1 MKMKRIAYTGNYNFG
16 EMIKTQRLEKGLSI
30 RKVSDLTG
38 ISAAALSRWESGK
51 RVPSIESFNK
61 VMTALGA
68 ELLVIGN

>member
-1 MKMKRIAYTGNYNFG
+1 MRKLSNCGDYNFG
-16 EMIKTQRLEKGLSI
+16 EMIKTQRLERGLSL

-38 ISAAALSRWESGK
+38 ISSAALSRWESGK

-68 ELLVIGN
+68 ELLVVGK

>member
-1 MKMKRIAYTGNYNFG
+1 MKKIAYTGDYNFG
-16 EMIKTQRLEKGLSI
+16 EMIKTQRLERGLSI

-38 ISAAALSRWESGK
+38 ISSAALSRWESGK

>member
-1 MKMKRIAYTGNYNFG
+1 MKKIAYTGDYNFG

-38 ISAAALSRWESGK
+38 ISSAALSRWESGK

-68 ELLVIGN
+68 ELLVVGK

>member
-1 MKMKRIAYTGNYNFG
+1 MKKIAYTGDYNFG

-68 ELLVIGN
+68 ELLVVGK

>member
-1 MKMKRIAYTGNYNFG
+1 MKKLSNCGDYNFG

-38 ISAAALSRWESGK
+38 ISAAALSRWDSGK

>member
-1 MKMKRIAYTGNYNFG
+1 MKRIAYTGDYNFG

-68 ELLVIGN
+68 ELLVVGK

>member
-1 MKMKRIAYTGNYNFG
+1 MKRITYTGDYNFG

-38 ISAAALSRWESGK
+38 ISSAALSRWESGK

-68 ELLVIGN
+68 ELLVVGK

>member
-1 MKMKRIAYTGNYNFG
+1 MRKLSNCGDYNFG
-16 EMIKTQRLEKGLSI
+16 EMIKTQRLERGLSI

-38 ISAAALSRWESGK
+38 ISSAALSRWESGK

>member
-1 MKMKRIAYTGNYNFG
+1 MKKLSNCGDYNFG

-38 ISAAALSRWESGK
+38 ISASALSRWESGK
-51 RVPSIESFNK
+51 RVPSIESFNR

>member
-1 MKMKRIAYTGNYNFG
+1 MKRITYTGDYNFG

-30 RKVSDLTG
+30 RKVADLTG

>member
-1 MKMKRIAYTGNYNFG
+1 MKKLSNCGDYNFG

-38 ISAAALSRWESGK
+38 ISSAALSRWESGK

>member
-1 MKMKRIAYTGNYNFG
+1 MKRIAYTGDYNFG
-16 EMIKTQRLEKGLSI
+16 EMIKMQRLERGLSI

>member
-1 MKMKRIAYTGNYNFG
+1 MKKLSNCGDYNFG
-16 EMIKTQRLEKGLSI
+16 EMIKMQRLERGLSL

-38 ISAAALSRWESGK
+38 ISSAALSRWESGK

>member
-1 MKMKRIAYTGNYNFG
+1 MKKITYTGDYNFG
-16 EMIKTQRLEKGLSI
+16 EMIKTQRLERGLSI

-38 ISAAALSRWESGK
+38 ISSAALSRWESGK

-68 ELLVIGN
+68 ELLVVGK

>member
-1 MKMKRIAYTGNYNFG
+1 MRKLSNCGDYNFG

-38 ISAAALSRWESGK
+38 ISSAALSRWESGK

-68 ELLVIGN
+68 ELLVVGK

>member
-1 MKMKRIAYTGNYNFG
+1 MKKLSNCGDYNFG
-16 EMIKTQRLEKGLSI
+16 EMIKTQRLERGLSI

-68 ELLVIGN
+68 ELLVVGK

>member
-1 MKMKRIAYTGNYNFG
+1 MKKITYTGDYNFG

-38 ISAAALSRWESGK
+38 ISAAALSRWVSGK

>member
-1 MKMKRIAYTGNYNFG
+1 MKKLSNCGDYNFG
-16 EMIKTQRLEKGLSI
+16 EMIKTQRLEKGLSL

-51 RVPSIESFNK
+51 RIPSVESFNK

-68 ELLVIGN
+68 ELLVVGK

>member
-1 MKMKRIAYTGNYNFG
+1 MRKLSNCGDYNFG
-16 EMIKTQRLEKGLSI
+16 EMIKTQRLERGLSI

>member
-1 MKMKRIAYTGNYNFG
+1 MKKLSNCGDYNFG
-16 EMIKTQRLEKGLSI
+16 EMIKTQRLEKGLSL